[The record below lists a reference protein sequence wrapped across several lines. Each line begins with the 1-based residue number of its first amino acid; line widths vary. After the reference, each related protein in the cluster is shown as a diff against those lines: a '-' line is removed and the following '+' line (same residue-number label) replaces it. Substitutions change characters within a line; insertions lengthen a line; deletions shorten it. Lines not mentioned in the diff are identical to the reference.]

1 MLSADFL
8 KTAQILRK
16 TYPDLEVVVPLVNA
30 KRREQ
35 FERIKAD
42 VAPDLHVH
50 LLDGKGREA
59 MVASDAA
66 LLASGTAALECM
78 LAKCP
83 MVVGY
88 RMKPFTF
95 WLAKR
100 LVKTDYVSLPNL
112 LAGRELVKELLQEE
126 CEPVRLA
133 AALTPLLDRGAK
145 SHEMHDIFRHLHQ
158 QIRCNADEQ
167 AADAVLELAQQ

>member
-8 KTAQILRK
+8 KTAQLLRQ
-16 TYPDLEVVVPLVNA
+16 TYPDLEIVVPLVNA

-35 FERIKAD
+35 FERIKAA
-42 VAPDLHVH
+42 VAPDLSVH
-50 LLDGKGREA
+50 LLDGMGREA

-112 LAGRELVKELLQEE
+112 LAGRELVKSY
-126 CEPVRLA
+126 CRKSVSRKIGC
-133 AALTPLLDRGAK
+133 GAVTAVG
-145 SHEMHDIFRHLHQ
+145 ERENQPCDARHLP
-158 QIRCNADEQ
+158 RAASADPLQ
-167 AADAVLELAQQ
+167 CR